1 MVDGT
6 TGVGV
11 TGTAIE
17 TVLAVS
23 QTNEI
28 LQNIQII
35 LACITFVITA
45 LYTIWQWYK
54 KAKSKDSDGGEN
66 ITPKELEELADKI
79 KKETKD
85 DGNRD

>member
-11 TGTAIE
+11 GGTAIE

-23 QTNEI
+23 QANET
-28 LQNIQII
+28 LQAIQIV
-35 LACITFVITA
+35 LACITFVVTT
-45 LYTIWQWYK
+45 LYTIYQWYK

-66 ITPKELEELADKI
+66 ITPKEIKDLADEL

>member
-23 QTNEI
+23 QANEV

-35 LACITFVITA
+35 LACVTFVITA
-45 LYTIWQWYK
+45 AYTIWQWYK
-54 KAKSKDSDGGEN
+54 KAKSKDSDGGEK
-66 ITPKELEELADKI
+66 ITPKEVDDLIDDLKEN
-79 KKETKD
+79 KK
-85 DGNRD
+85 DGTRN